1 MIESQN
7 NQKKQNKI
15 TNPQKNS
22 GDIKQEKTLRPES
35 FSDFIGQSKLI
46 DNLTVYIKAA
56 LKRNESLD
64 HVLLFGPPGLGKT
77 TLAKI
82 ISKEMK
88 VNFKMSSGPVL
99 EKAGDLAGMLTNL
112 EVKDVFFIDEVHRLR
127 TIVEEYLYSAME
139 DYSID
144 IILDKG
150 PNSRSVVLNLNPF
163 TLIGATTRLGK
174 LTSPMRDRFGV
185 VLRLDYYSTDDL
197 VKIVKRSGEILNI
210 EVDNKGALE
219 IAKRS
224 RGTPRIANRILKR
237 ARDFADIE
245 SNGIVNY
252 KVADMCLK
260 RIGIDINGLDDMDRR
275 ILNAIIDKFSGGP
288 VGVESLSVAISED
301 PITIEEVYEPYLI
314 KEGYI
319 QRTTRGRI
327 ALDKAYQY
335 CKKNKKENQDQVDI
349 F

>member
-1 MIESQN
+1 MIESHN
-7 NQKKQNKI
+7 NQNKI
-15 TNPQKNS
+15 TNPQKTS
-22 GDIKQEKTLRPES
+22 EDKKQEVNLRPES
-35 FSDFIGQSKLI
+35 FADFIGQQELI
-46 DNLTVYIKAA
+46 DNLKVYIKAA
-56 LKRNESLD
+56 LKRKESLD

-82 ISKEMK
+82 ISREMK

-112 EVKDVFFIDEVHRLR
+112 DAQDVFFIDEVHRLR
-127 TIVEEYLYSAME
+127 TIIEEYLYSAME

-163 TLIGATTRLGK
+163 TLVGATTQLGK
-174 LTSPMRDRFGV
+174 LTSPLRDRFGV
-185 VLRLDYYSTDDL
+185 VLRLDYYSKEEL
-197 VKIVKRSGEILNI
+197 VEIILRSSKILNI
-210 EVDNKGALE
+210 KIDQKGAEE

-224 RGTPRIANRILKR
+224 RGTPRVANRILRR
-237 ARDFADIE
+237 ARDFAEVE

-252 KVADMCLK
+252 EIADLCLT
-260 RIGIDINGLDDMDRR
+260 RIGIDSKGLDDMDRR
-275 ILNAIIDKFSGGP
+275 ILDTIINKFSGGP

-301 PITIEEVYEPYLI
+301 SVTIEEVYEPYLI
-314 KEGYI
+314 KEGYL

-327 ALDKAYQY
+327 AMDKAYKY
-335 CKKNKKENQDQVDI
+335 CGVSKNKN
-349 F
+349 

>member
-7 NQKKQNKI
+7 RQNKV
-15 TNPQKNS
+15 TSPQK
-22 GDIKQEKTLRPES
+22 IKEDASQEINLRPDS
-35 FSDFIGQSKLI
+35 FSDFIGQDELI
-46 DNLTVYIKAA
+46 NNLKVYIQAA
-56 LKRNESLD
+56 LKRKESLD

-99 EKAGDLAGMLTNL
+99 EKAGDLAGVLTNL
-112 EVKDVFFIDEVHRLR
+112 ESKDVFFIDEVHRLR
-127 TIVEEYLYSAME
+127 TVVEEYLYSAME
-139 DYSID
+139 DYAID

-163 TLIGATTRLGK
+163 TLVGATTQLGK
-174 LTSPMRDRFGV
+174 LTSPLRDRFGV
-185 VLRLDYYSTDDL
+185 ILRLDYYTNEDL
-197 VKIVKRSGEILNI
+197 MEIIKRSANILNI
-210 EVDNKGALE
+210 DIDDKGSQE

-224 RGTPRIANRILKR
+224 RGTPRIANRILRR
-237 ARDFADIE
+237 ARDFADIK
-245 SNGIVNY
+245 SNGKINY
-252 KVADMCLK
+252 EIADIALK
-260 RIGIDINGLDDMDRR
+260 RMGIDTNGLDDMDRR
-275 ILNAIIDKFSGGP
+275 ILNAIIDKFNGGP

-301 PITIEEVYEPYLI
+301 PVTIEEVYEPYLI

-327 ALDKAYQY
+327 ALDKAHKY
-335 CKKNKKENQDQVDI
+335 CDKIKN
-349 F
+349 